1 MNRMIYILSFLFTF
15 FEFALADTPSII
27 YDFED
32 IYIIDEEET
41 QSFEN
46 CYLDTSGNATYEVY
60 ETNSG
65 LSTNIS
71 YDMIENN
78 TLVITPIDNF
88 PFDDESDD
96 LNPTF

>member
-1 MNRMIYILSFLFTF
+1 M
-15 FEFALADTPSII
+15 
-27 YDFED
+27 FED

-46 CYLDTSGNATYEVY
+46 CYLDTSGNAAYEVY

-65 LSTNIS
+65 LSTNIN

-96 LNPTF
+96 LES